1 MKVLHVLDVSWPI
14 QRGYSIRGYYI
25 TKHLKDHGIEPLV
38 LTSERQYDH
47 NVDTIHNDIKYFR
60 SPKRQ
65 GPFDRLP
72 LIREFFQVLRLRNRI
87 LDVIAT
93 EKVDLIHAHSPS
105 IWGLAALLAGRKS
118 KKKVIYEIRAF
129 WEDAAVDAGKIKDGG
144 FSYKLWRAL
153 ETAVVKRAD
162 KVVAICQGL
171 KKDLVNRGIS
181 PDKVIVVPNGVDTGR
196 FNPVEK
202 NTGLVR
208 ELDLD
213 GKIVFGFVGSMFN
226 FEGLEVLVQAVAALD
241 GDTRANIRVLLVG
254 EGESH
259 GRIQSMVDAQ
269 KLSGTINLVGRVPHD
284 HVEAYYSIIDVF
296 IYPRISKRITELVT
310 PLKPLEAMAMGKAV
324 VMSNVG
330 GLVELLEGEECGML
344 FEAGNARSLAQVMA
358 DLVANPVKVVTH
370 GTIALNTVRMHRD
383 WDKLTCIY
391 KNNVYNYLKI

>member
-25 TKHLKDHGIEPLV
+25 TKHLKDHGVEPVV

-47 NVDTIHNDIKYFR
+47 NIDTTHNDIKYYR
-60 SPKRQ
+60 SEKWQ
-65 GPFDRLP
+65 GPLAKLP

-87 LDVIAT
+87 LKVIAA
-93 EKVDLIHAHSPS
+93 EKVDIIHAHSPS

-118 KKKVIYEIRAF
+118 NIKVIYEIRAF

-171 KKDLVNRGIS
+171 KKDLVGRGIS
-181 PDKVIVVPNGVDTGR
+181 PDKIFVVPNGVDTER
-196 FNPVEK
+196 FKPVEK
-202 NTGLVR
+202 DAGLVR
-208 ELDLD
+208 ELGLD
-213 GKIVFGFVGSMFN
+213 GKTVFGFVGSMFN

-241 GDTRANIRVLLVG
+241 GETRENIRVLLVG

-259 GRIQSMVDAQ
+259 GRIKSMVDAQ
-269 KLSGTINLVGRVPHD
+269 KLSGIIKLVGRVPHD
-284 HVEAYYSIIDVF
+284 QVDSYYSVIDAFV
-296 IYPRISKRITELVT
+296 YPRISKRITELVT

-330 GLVELLEGEECGML
+330 GLMELLDVEECGML
-344 FEAGNARSLAQVMA
+344 FEAGNAHSLAQVMA
-358 DLVANPVKVVTH
+358 DLASNPVKVKTF
-370 GTIALNTVRMHRD
+370 GTLALNSVRAHRN
-383 WDKLTCIY
+383 WNILARIY
-391 KNNVYNYLKI
+391 TNHVYGA

>member
-25 TKHLKDHGIEPLV
+25 TKHQKDHGIKPVV

-60 SPKRQ
+60 SPKSL
-65 GPFDRLP
+65 GSLAGLP
-72 LIREFFQVLRLRNRI
+72 LIRDFFQILRLRNRI
-87 LDVIAT
+87 LKVITT
-93 EKVDLIHAHSPS
+93 EKVDFIHAHSPS

-118 KKKVIYEIRAF
+118 QIKVIYEIRAF

-144 FSYKLWRAL
+144 VTYKLWRAL
-153 ETAVVKRAD
+153 ETVVVKRSD

-171 KKDLVNRGIS
+171 KTDLVGRGIS
-181 PDKVIVVPNGVDTGR
+181 PDKVVVVPNGVDTDR

-202 NTGLVR
+202 DAGLVR
-208 ELDLD
+208 DLGLD
-213 GKIVFGFVGSMFN
+213 GKTVFGFVGSMFN

-241 GDTRANIRVLLVG
+241 GEARANIRVLLVG
-254 EGESH
+254 EGESY

-269 KLSGTINLVGRVPHD
+269 KLSGTIQLVGRVPHD

-296 IYPRISKRITELVT
+296 VYPRISKRITELVT

-330 GLVELLEGEECGML
+330 GLVELLDGEECGML
-344 FEAGNARSLAQVMA
+344 FEAGNAHSLSQVMA
-358 DLVANPVKVVTH
+358 DLAANNVKVETF
-370 GTIALNTVRMHRD
+370 GALALNSVRAHRD
-383 WDKLTCIY
+383 WNKLARIY
-391 KNNVYNYLKI
+391 SNQVYGA

>member
-25 TKHLKDHGIEPLV
+25 TKHQKAHGIKPVV

-65 GPFDRLP
+65 GPLAGLP

-87 LDVIAT
+87 VEVIAA
-93 EKVDLIHAHSPS
+93 EKVDFIHAHSPS

-118 KKKVIYEIRAF
+118 KTKVIYEIRAF
-129 WEDAAVDAGKIKDGG
+129 WEDAAVDAGKIKEGG
-144 FSYKLWRAL
+144 GSYKLWRAL
-153 ETAVVKRAD
+153 ETAVVKRSD

-171 KKDLVNRGIS
+171 KKDLVSRGIS
-181 PDKVIVVPNGVDTGR
+181 PDKVVVVPNGVDTDR

-202 NTGLVR
+202 DGGLVR
-208 ELDLD
+208 ELGLD
-213 GKIVFGFVGSMFN
+213 GKTVFGFVGSMFN

-241 GDTRANIRVLLVG
+241 GETRANIRVLLVG

-269 KLSGTINLVGRVPHD
+269 KLSGAIQLVGRVPHD
-284 HVEAYYSIIDVF
+284 HVEAYYSVIDVF
-296 IYPRISKRITELVT
+296 VYPRISKRITELVT

-330 GLVELLEGEECGML
+330 GLVELLDGEECGML

-358 DLVANPVKVVTH
+358 DLAANPVKVETF
-370 GTIALNTVRMHRD
+370 GALALNSVRAHRD
-383 WDKLTCIY
+383 WNKLARIY
-391 KNNVYNYLKI
+391 SNQVYGA